1 MTTSYCR
8 HSPFLSREGN
18 IWHAFLR
25 ANIQELTFHQ
35 TNYCGRLQTI
45 RWFRQSDWKSVG
57 LPFRLKELRTFS
69 CFFYSNIEDSTF
81 PHQPKAGSPPFSPE
95 RETCCILPVNQLS
108 HAYFLTKWKKC
119 NIVSLFLQ
127 IHIVESTIHHS
138 LMRTV
143 HPFFQERSCIL
154 HFPFWRNFSILSFY
168 KRAFRFPL

>member
-8 HSPFLSREGN
+8 HSPL
-18 IWHAFLR
+18 
-25 ANIQELTFHQ
+25 
-35 TNYCGRLQTI
+35 
-45 RWFRQSDWKSVG
+45 
-57 LPFRLKELRTFS
+57 
-69 CFFYSNIEDSTF
+69 
-81 PHQPKAGSPPFSPE
+81 SPE

-108 HAYFLTKWKKC
+108 RAYFLTKWKKC

-168 KRAFRFPL
+168 KKHSASHRPEFRRNLPTADKVCDLYPFSPERKKVLYSARLCNFGILIFIHDIKKPDFPFL